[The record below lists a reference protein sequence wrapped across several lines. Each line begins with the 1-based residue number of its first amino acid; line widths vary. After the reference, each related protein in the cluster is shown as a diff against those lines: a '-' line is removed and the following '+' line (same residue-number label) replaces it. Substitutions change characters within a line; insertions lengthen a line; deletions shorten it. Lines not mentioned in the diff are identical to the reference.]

1 MGGRSRVGSHPPSL
15 LPNLPDPQAGARVR
29 PRWGGRGR
37 EEAAP
42 APPPHNL
49 AQSPVRVPSMPR
61 GCLGPEEGVRGELG
75 ILKICRTRASPH
87 SPGKFLLG
95 ETET

>member
-1 MGGRSRVGSHPPSL
+1 MGGQSRVGSHPPSL

-42 APPPHNL
+42 APPQP
-49 AQSPVRVPSMPR
+49 
-61 GCLGPEEGVRGELG
+61 GPE
-75 ILKICRTRASPH
+75 P
-87 SPGKFLLG
+87 SPGSQHAPGLPG
-95 ETET
+95 A